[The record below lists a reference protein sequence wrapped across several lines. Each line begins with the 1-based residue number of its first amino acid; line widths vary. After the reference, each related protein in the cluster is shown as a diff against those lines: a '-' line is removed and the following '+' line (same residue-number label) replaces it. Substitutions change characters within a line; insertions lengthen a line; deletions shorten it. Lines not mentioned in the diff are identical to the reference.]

1 MKSVLAFILLT
12 LPSLCAATDRIM
24 VMPAMEPYFSENG
37 NARYQRLMQEILRRS
52 GNDINIEYLPPA
64 KSIQLFDQAKNAC
77 YPAARKLAF
86 GFLGYDV
93 IDVGVAIN
101 KFKIVIATS
110 KSNPLVSSVESL
122 RNSSVAAINGNALG
136 VYGIPVSNIT
146 IHYVDTYDQSLKLL
160 EKGRV
165 NAIVGSAIALMPYRD
180 KLNFDVNNPVFSVD
194 QEIVC
199 HPGAESEAFLKSI
212 QPAIQS
218 MKADGSLKSILGEYY
233 LLD

>member
-12 LPSLCAATDRIM
+12 LSSLCAAADQIM

-37 NARYQRLMQEILRRS
+37 NARYQLLMQEILRRS
-52 GNDINIEYLPPA
+52 GNDINIEYLPLA
-64 KSIQLFDQAKNAC
+64 KSIQFFDQNKNAC

-86 GFLGYDV
+86 GFLGHDV
-93 IDVGVAIN
+93 IDAGVAIN
-101 KFKIVIATS
+101 KFKIVIATP
-110 KSNPLVSSVESL
+110 KSEPLISSAESL
-122 RNSSVAAINGNALG
+122 RNRSVAAIIGNVLSA
-136 VYGIPVSNIT
+136 YGIPVSHIT
-146 IHYVDTYDQSLKLL
+146 IHYVNTYEQSVKLL

-165 NAIVGSAIALMPYRD
+165 NAIVGSTIALMPYRD

-194 QEIVC
+194 QGIVC
-199 HPGAESEAFLKSI
+199 HPGDESRAFLESI
-212 QPAIQS
+212 RPAIQS

>member
-1 MKSVLAFILLT
+1 MRSVLAFILIALST
-12 LPSLCAATDRIM
+12 LCAAADRIM

-52 GNDINIEYLPPA
+52 GNNINIEYLPLA
-64 KSIQLFDQAKNAC
+64 KSIQFFDQNKNAC

-86 GFLGYDV
+86 GFLGHDV
-93 IDVGVAIN
+93 IDAGVAIN
-101 KFKIVIATS
+101 KLNIVIATP
-110 KSNPLVSSVESL
+110 KSEPLISSVESL
-122 RNSSVAAINGNALG
+122 RNRSVAALLGNALG

-146 IHYVDTYDQSLKLL
+146 IHYVATYDQSIKLL

-165 NAIVGSAIALMPYRD
+165 NAIVGSTAALMPYRD
-180 KLNFDVNNPVFSVD
+180 RLNFDVNNPVFSVD
-194 QEIVC
+194 QGIVC
-199 HPGAESEAFLKSI
+199 HPGDESRAFLKSI
-212 QPAIQS
+212 QPTLKS

>member
-12 LPSLCAATDRIM
+12 LSSLCAAADQIM

-37 NARYQRLMQEILRRS
+37 NARYQLLMQEILRRS
-52 GNDINIEYLPPA
+52 GNDINIEYLPLA
-64 KSIQLFDQAKNAC
+64 KSIQFFDQNKNAC

-86 GFLGYDV
+86 GFLGHDV
-93 IDVGVAIN
+93 IDAGVAIN
-101 KFKIVIATS
+101 KFKIVIATP
-110 KSNPLVSSVESL
+110 KSEPLISSAESL
-122 RNSSVAAINGNALG
+122 RNRSVAAIIGNVLSA
-136 VYGIPVSNIT
+136 YGIPVS
-146 IHYVDTYDQSLKLL
+146 L

-165 NAIVGSAIALMPYRD
+165 NAIVGSTIALMPYRD

-194 QEIVC
+194 QGIIC
-199 HPGAESEAFLKSI
+199 HPGDESRAFLKSI
-212 QPAIQS
+212 RPAIQS

>member
-12 LPSLCAATDRIM
+12 LSSLCAAADQIM

-37 NARYQRLMQEILRRS
+37 NARYQLLMQEILRRS
-52 GNDINIEYLPPA
+52 GNDINIEYLPLA
-64 KSIQLFDQAKNAC
+64 KSIQFFDQNKNAC

-86 GFLGYDV
+86 GFLGHDV
-93 IDVGVAIN
+93 IDAGVAIN
-101 KFKIVIATS
+101 KFKIVIATP
-110 KSNPLVSSVESL
+110 KSEPLISSAESL
-122 RNSSVAAINGNALG
+122 RNRSVAAIIGNVLSA
-136 VYGIPVSNIT
+136 YGIPVSHIT
-146 IHYVDTYDQSLKLL
+146 IHYVNL

-165 NAIVGSAIALMPYRD
+165 NAIVGSTIALMPYRD

-194 QEIVC
+194 QGIIC
-199 HPGAESEAFLKSI
+199 HPGDESRAFLKSI
-212 QPAIQS
+212 RPAIQS

>member
-12 LPSLCAATDRIM
+12 LSSLCAAADQIM

-37 NARYQRLMQEILRRS
+37 NARYQLLMQEILRRS
-52 GNDINIEYLPPA
+52 GNDINIEYLPLA
-64 KSIQLFDQAKNAC
+64 KSIQFFDQNKNAC

-86 GFLGYDV
+86 GFLGHDV
-93 IDVGVAIN
+93 IDAGVAIN
-101 KFKIVIATS
+101 KFKIVIATP
-110 KSNPLVSSVESL
+110 KSEPLISSAESL
-122 RNSSVAAINGNALG
+122 RNRSVAAI
-136 VYGIPVSNIT
+136 
-146 IHYVDTYDQSLKLL
+146 L

-165 NAIVGSAIALMPYRD
+165 NAIVGSTIALMPYRD

-194 QEIVC
+194 QGIIC
-199 HPGAESEAFLKSI
+199 HPGDESRAFLKSI
-212 QPAIQS
+212 RPAIQS